1 MAMQVTSQQTSSA
14 SEQSRKTEPT
24 SQQAT
29 QKEMSAR
36 LQAERPLG
44 NTFPGGGEL
53 PGRLP
58 WDGSGRA
65 EPTVPAG
72 PPLERTY
79 PGAISPSQGGLLNQ
93 SGMVPPGGMP
103 PLPPR
108 NAFPGDGVLFGQYGF
123 PPPPPHVMDPMG
135 MPALFSEV

>member
-1 MAMQVTSQQTSSA
+1 MAMQITSQQTSSA
-14 SEQSRKTEPT
+14 SEQSRKPEPT
-24 SQQAT
+24 KQQAT

-44 NTFPGGGEL
+44 NTFPAGGEL
-53 PGRLP
+53 PARLP
-58 WDGSGRA
+58 WDGSGRT
-65 EPTVPAG
+65 EPTVAG
-72 PPLERTY
+72 PPLERAY

-93 SGMVPPGGMP
+93 SGMVSPGGMP
-103 PLPPR
+103 PLPTR
-108 NAFPGDGVLFGQYGF
+108 NAFHGDAVPFGQYGF